1 VQCPALDAYG
11 KALISGAVSGSYVRR
26 DGRSTAKESGM
37 RRDEHHLAKG
47 LVAGVVSGLLGT
59 IMMTEFQN
67 AWSRA
72 SKALKDRDASKDEP
86 SESKNRNEQEREDS
100 TMKAA
105 RKIAELPG
113 HPLSHEEK
121 KRFGPVVHYS
131 FGALQGGLYGGVKEM
146 TGSSGVVLPALLFGS
161 VLFAAADEIAVP
173 ALGLSRKPSEY
184 PLSSHLYGLASHLV
198 YGVSTEVFRRGLRA
212 VF

>member
-1 VQCPALDAYG
+1 
-11 KALISGAVSGSYVRR
+11 
-26 DGRSTAKESGM
+26 M

-67 AWSRA
+67 AWSKA
-72 SKALKDRDASKDEP
+72 SEALKERDASKDEA
-86 SESKNRNEQEREDS
+86 SESKNKSEPEKEDS

-105 RKIAELPG
+105 GKIAELGG

-121 KRFGPVVHYS
+121 KRFGQVVHYS

-146 TGSSGVVLPALLFGS
+146 TGSSGVVLPALLLGS
-161 VLFAAADEIAVP
+161 VLFAAADEISVP
-173 ALGLSRKPSEY
+173 ALGLSGKPSEY
-184 PLSSHLYGLASHLV
+184 PLFSHLYGLASYLV
-198 YGVSTEVFRRGLRA
+198 YGVSTEMFRRGLRA